1 MPIGTVNAWRK
12 AIQAGTCT
20 SNYSQNKVFD
30 EAGLARW
37 TWLRSPARRVRESA
51 AAIYSDGNLTS
62 YPVNR
67 STLGLSPF
75 FLLGEAAGYS
85 NNTDGIKPADILKPV
100 KTDIIERVYHTEE
113 PEEKLFTGT
122 EGAPRFQRR
131 VDAER
136 RRHVVLYDH
145 TEIHGHMGIYRKS
158 LERQQARMVPFRRE
172 RKDAYRLA
180 DDPLERKLQV
190 LLLPRSS

>member
-122 EGAPRFQRR
+122 EGAPPFPTARGCRTPTARGLIRPHGNSRTHGDISQIRGTTTSPHGS
-131 VDAER
+131 VSTGTER
-136 RRHVVLYDH
+136 C
-145 TEIHGHMGIYRKS
+145 
-158 LERQQARMVPFRRE
+158 
-172 RKDAYRLA
+172 
-180 DDPLERKLQV
+180 
-190 LLLPRSS
+190 LPAGS